1 MAETQIWSQQPSLAG
16 GAVEYCLE
24 VLGRLR
30 GLPRSA
36 SSSRSSDAAMSS
48 DAAPPLSEV
57 APPLA
62 HVREELFNPIEKVR
76 ALVLIGLDGGVV
88 DQLVR
93 DPTLR
98 SETLMEFA
106 TLLRIADRASRDA
119 GSPGLSETTWTS
131 GDGTVLSCRVDGDRF
146 LLLFGEPGLPASRV
160 RYLLRQASRR
170 IAEPT
175 GF

>member
-1 MAETQIWSQQPSLAG
+1 MGETQIWSEQPSLAG

-30 GLPRSA
+30 GVVPA
-36 SSSRSSDAAMSS
+36 SSRSSSRVQMTV
-48 DAAPPLSEV
+48 SE
-57 APPLA
+57 AGFALA
-62 HVREELFNPIEKVR
+62 HVREELFDRTETVR
-76 ALVLIGLDGGVV
+76 ALALIGLDGNVA

-98 SETLMEFA
+98 GETLMEFA

-131 GDGTVLSCRVDGDRF
+131 GDGTVLSCRVDSDRF
-146 LLLFGEPGLPASRV
+146 LLLFGGPGLPASRV
-160 RYLLRQASRR
+160 RYLLRQSARR
-170 IAEPT
+170 IAET
-175 GF
+175 SGV